1 LAAREEKFCDD
12 ENQELATHTR
22 NGKRRKEVHPHK
34 KFQKSQKTQILK
46 SIIQVINASAARR
59 WDTLLEIVLT

>member
-1 LAAREEKFCDD
+1 LETREEKLGDD
-12 ENQELATHTR
+12 ENQELTAHTR
-22 NGKRRKEVHPHK
+22 NGKRRKEVHSHK